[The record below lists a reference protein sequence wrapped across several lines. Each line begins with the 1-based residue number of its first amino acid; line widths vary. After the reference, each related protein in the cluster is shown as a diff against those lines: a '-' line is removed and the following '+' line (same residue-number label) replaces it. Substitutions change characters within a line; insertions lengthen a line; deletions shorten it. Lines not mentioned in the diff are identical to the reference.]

1 VFTLNPRL
9 QRRQRPNLNAFSG
22 SFENEVTTR
31 KLAGA
36 IVLIQQHGL
45 PVYFKRFGVQDVAT
59 KQPMTPDTI
68 FALHSMTKP
77 ITNQAAMMLIDD
89 GKLALD
95 DPVSKYIPAFAAVK
109 VGVESETKEGQRRGL
124 RFRLPFERQGR
135 LLRSRSISGLS
146 SRSLSFRPTT
156 FLSTL
161 RNGRYPVKQA
171 DL

>member
-1 VFTLNPRL
+1 MRTAPWKCESPSLAVVPTIIRVLPVVALVMAGCGRPPCVQAEPADAAPSAAGLERL
-9 QRRQRPNLNAFSG
+9 SG
-22 SFENEVTTR
+22 FFENEVTTG

-68 FALHSMTKP
+68 LALHPMPKP
-77 ITNQAAMMLIDD
+77 ITNLAAMMLIDD

-109 VGVESETKEGQRRGL
+109 VGVESETKEGQ
-124 RFRLPFERQGR
+124 PV
-135 LLRSRSISGLS
+135 LS
-146 SRSLSFRPTT
+146 L
-156 FLSTL
+156 
-161 RNGRYPVKQA
+161 
-171 DL
+171 